1 MAPAQWPSGGEGVRI
16 RTMRI
21 RRRRDPDLALEVT
34 GNEADDPLSAADSVI
49 RSIGKKAEKNKRR
62 ARAAV
67 LFLATSSATI
77 PLALVASTKYLSFF
91 LGKIL
96 PAALAAIAAIVATW
110 LEIERPHQRWTLY
123 KRFERL
129 FEAER
134 LRYKHK
140 LGKYGGADADGLFW
154 EVLAEGQ
161 LQLHD
166 EWAGLIPQ
174 SSELAPSL
182 RSELR

>member
-1 MAPAQWPSGGEGVRI
+1 
-16 RTMRI
+16 MRL
-21 RRRRDPDLALEVT
+21 RRPRDPNIALEVT
-34 GNEADDPLSAADSVI
+34 GNEAADPLTAADSVI
-49 RSIGKKAEKNKRR
+49 RSIGTKAEKNKRR
-62 ARAAV
+62 ARSAV

-96 PAALAAIAAIVATW
+96 PAALAAVAAIVATW

-123 KRFERL
+123 KRYERL

-140 LGKYGGADADGLFW
+140 LGEYAGEDADDRFW

-161 LQLHD
+161 LKLHE

-182 RSELR
+182 RGEPR